1 MNLGSVPSLPSYQ
14 IKKELSNYSAGLRSE
29 TPELIGILNEDYG
42 YQWLGDVSKS
52 PTNNNTNLWTRQ
64 DETVNVKRHKLR
76 AIGSWNVPSG
86 NLQRQTKQTKTR
98 KHEKGVTYTEKPC
111 ATHNEYSR

>member
-29 TPELIGILNEDYG
+29 TPELIGILNEEYG

-52 PTNNNTNLWTRQ
+52 RTNNNANRWIRQ
-64 DETVNVKRHKLR
+64 GETVNVKRHKIR

-86 NLQRQTKQTKTR
+86 NLQRQTKTR
-98 KHEKGVTYTEKPC
+98 KHEKGVTLNTEKPC